1 MDSYAKGK
9 RSGVF
14 AVGLTAAFVA
24 AVLSGCSGG
33 GNAADSSGSSGSA
46 DSSAAASGSSSAP
59 TTLKLVLNLNPE
71 IDLKNNPV
79 LQEAEKEANVK
90 LDIEA
95 PPQNSYFDRLRV
107 IMASGDLP
115 DIFWGGTDVDF
126 EKWSQQGLLATLDD
140 KIGQYPNLT
149 ANISKAQWGDT
160 TALTDGK
167 IHGVPRPNSYDR
179 WGYLINQKWLDKLQ
193 LQAPTTVD
201 EFVNVARAFTN
212 DDPDGNGQKD
222 TVGFTTGGNADES
235 NIFALGSDF
244 FTTAYGFSL
253 NPGLPASDGK
263 FHTNAT
269 SPDFLPYLTKLR
281 DMYKEGIVDRDFI
294 TYKGT
299 EYEERF
305 ASGKAGIIGISDRN
319 VNAFLKKYNL
329 NPADYTYHI
338 PLRNLA
344 TGESIYNMPPSNWG
358 AYQIPATSKN
368 IDAALRFLDWANS
381 ADGFEL
387 FQLGLKGTN
396 YNSYDLDKGTVD
408 RTADQLQ
415 KLTNATS
422 VNLAFAEAYR
432 GREVVVGGDTQE
444 ERDKFAK
451 EALDARKDVTEYY
464 VPFIKQLSTFKASI
478 PDQTA
483 TLASLE
489 TRYVTGDISE
499 DEFRKFIDGTYKPL
513 AEKTEADINA
523 YMAQNPIAKKKG
535 NE

>member
-1 MDSYAKGK
+1 MKAFAGK
-9 RSGVF
+9 RGRGGAAASLGIVSL
-14 AVGLTAAFVA
+14 VGLLAA
-24 AVLSGCSGG
+24 CSGG
-33 GNAADSSGSSGSA
+33 GNAADPPNNAAAGSA
-46 DSSAAASGSSSAP
+46 TEEP
-59 TTLKLVLNLNPE
+59 VPTLKLVLNLNPE
-71 IDLKNNPV
+71 INLKNNPV
-79 LQEAEKEANVK
+79 IQQAEKLAHVK

-140 KIGQYPNLT
+140 KIASYPNLT
-149 ANISKAQWGDT
+149 ANISKAQWGDS

-179 WGYLINQKWLDKLQ
+179 WGYLINQKWLDKLH
-193 LQAPTTVD
+193 LQAPATVD
-201 EFVNVARAFTN
+201 DFMNVARAFTN

-235 NIFALGSDF
+235 NIFTLTSDF
-244 FTTAYGFSL
+244 FSTAYNFSL
-253 NPGLPASDGK
+253 NPGLPASDSK

-281 DMYKEGIVDRDFI
+281 DMYKEGIIDRDFI

-319 VNAFLKKYNL
+319 VGVFLKKYNL

-338 PLRNLA
+338 PLKNLA
-344 TGESIYNMPPSNWG
+344 SGEAIYNMPPSNWG
-358 AYQIPATSKN
+358 AFQIPASSKN
-368 IDAALRFLDWANS
+368 IDAALKFLDWANS
-381 ADGFEL
+381 QEGFEL
-387 FQLGLKGTN
+387 FQLGLQDTN
-396 YNSYDLDKGTVD
+396 YNSYDAENGTVD
-408 RTADQLQ
+408 RTPEQIQQL
-415 KLTNATS
+415 TTITS
-422 VNLAFAEAYR
+422 SSLAFAEAYR
-432 GREVVVGGDTQE
+432 GREAIVGGDTQE
-444 ERDKFAK
+444 ERDKFNK
-451 EALDARKDVTEYY
+451 EALEARKDVTEYY

-483 TLASLE
+483 TLTTLE
-489 TRYVTGDISE
+489 TRYVNGDISE
-499 DEFRKFIDGTYKPL
+499 DELKKFIDGTYKPL
-513 AEKTEADINA
+513 AAQTEQDINA
-523 YMAQNPIAKKKG
+523 YMAQNPIVKKKG
-535 NE
+535 GE